1 MTETKESQHNHI
13 ATAPRALTAVPPVRG
28 PRPGS
33 FWQRWK
39 EWERDHGTMPSPARN
54 RAA

>member
-1 MTETKESQHNHI
+1 MTETKASQHKHR
-13 ATAPRALTAVPPVRG
+13 AAAPPRALTAVPPVGG

-39 EWERDHGTMPSPARN
+39 EWERDHGTVPARN